1 MVAIEIQNL
10 LKARVHIGHK
20 VKAWN
25 PRMFPYI
32 HSEQNKIHII
42 DVVQTAYLLDKA
54 KIFVN
59 KAAQEDQKILF
70 VGTKPQAATLIANE
84 AKKCNSY
91 YVNYRWLGGMLTN
104 WSTVSKRIE
113 RLKKL
118 ESQEEDRVFD
128 ILPKKE
134 ASIVKKELRKLRL
147 HLNGIKDMATIPD
160 IIIVI
165 DQKKEI
171 TAVKE
176 AIRLKIPII
185 SIVDTNCN
193 PDIIDLPIPG
203 NDDSIASIKL
213 ILQNL
218 SSSILEGQQN

>member
-1 MVAIEIQNL
+1 
-10 LKARVHIGHK
+10 
-20 VKAWN
+20 
-25 PRMFPYI
+25 
-32 HSEQNKIHII
+32 
-42 DVVQTAYLLDKA
+42 
-54 KIFVN
+54 
-59 KAAQEDQKILF
+59 
-70 VGTKPQAATLIANE
+70 
-84 AKKCNSY
+84 
-91 YVNYRWLGGMLTN
+91 MLTN